1 MPHADVLA
9 RIADP
14 VSAHFP
20 ADPAVTTDTNHASM
34 TPAGILPVHD
44 LRALPDGRL
53 FLATKVEANDPAV
66 PRSSRNSGAARE
78 GTPSAVFNEVPAGT
92 GISEVAGGG
101 SPRT

>member
-20 ADPAVTTDTNHASM
+20 TDPAVTTDTNHASM
-34 TPAGILPVHD
+34 TPAAILPVHGPGT
-44 LRALPDGRL
+44 LPRGQL
-53 FLATKVEANDPAV
+53 FMATMLEMIELSV
-66 PRSSRNSGAARE
+66 PYSSRNCGAARE
-78 GTPSAVFNEVPAGT
+78 GTTNAVFNEMPGGS